1 MENFK
6 AGTLSLLGRIHVPR
20 ELVENRERKVLH
32 ISDTPSA
39 IFPRIRRLIDL
50 VKPDYIIHT
59 GDLADELKIG
69 NNQNLIRE
77 YIRLMPKIVR
87 IMEESSA
94 ERVVITLGNQDDEV
108 AVRETCMRSTV
119 MECSGILEI
128 EGIRFQVGHFPGEVK
143 ENPGEFNLFGHN
155 LELTS
160 HREKGQVFLNGVQ
173 NIHVITLESK
183 KVFTLRYPG
192 ATNDYRYKR
201 KKFGL

>member
-1 MENFK
+1 MEIFR
-6 AGTLSLLGRIHVPR
+6 AGTMSLLGRIHVPR
-20 ELVENRERKVLH
+20 ELLENREKKVLH
-32 ISDTPSA
+32 LSDTPSV
-39 IFPRIRRLIDL
+39 IFPGIRRLIEL

-69 NNQNLIRE
+69 NNPNLIRE
-77 YIRLMPKIVR
+77 YVRLMPKIVR
-87 IMEESSA
+87 IMEESAA
-94 ERVVITLGNQDDEV
+94 EKVVITLGNQDDEV
-108 AVRETCMRSTV
+108 AVRETSMRSTV
-119 MECSGILEI
+119 MGSSGILEI
-128 EGIRFQVGHFPGEVK
+128 EGIRFQVGHFPGDVQ

-183 KVFTLRYPG
+183 KVFSLRYPG
-192 ATNDYRYKR
+192 STNDYRYRR